1 MISIKKDQLYNLY
14 MKEVN
19 EICEVL
25 DWKTQFGPEE
35 IVNIIANI
43 IENNPQIIV
52 NNDLIALQSQLIS
65 TQAQLENY
73 RDKMID
79 RQW

>member
-1 MISIKKDQLYNLY
+1 MISIKKKELYDLY
-14 MKEVN
+14 MTEVDSIC
-19 EICEVL
+19 EIC
-25 DWKTQFGPEE
+25 DWKTEFNPTE

-65 TQAQLENY
+65 TQAQLERM
-73 RDKMID
+73 RDRMID
-79 RQW
+79 R